1 MSALR
6 VTRSADSTFTF
17 LGFKNDGMARVV
29 IEGVTKV
36 FQGAC
41 GESVRA
47 VDNLNL
53 TIEDKEFLVLVGP
66 SGCGK
71 TTTLRMIAGLEEITQ
86 GTISIDGEV
95 VNDVDPKER
104 DIAMV
109 FQNYALYPHMT
120 AYENMAFGLK
130 LRKCPRAEIEQ
141 RVQEA
146 AGMLDL
152 ANCLDRRPSEL
163 SGGQRQRVAV
173 GRALVRKPRVFL
185 FDEPL
190 SNLDPKMRAQMRAE
204 ISRLHQR
211 LAVTMIYVTHDQ
223 VEAMTMGDRI
233 AVMKD
238 GIIQQVAEPI
248 ELYQQPANL
257 FVAGF
262 IGSPPMNLI
271 KGSLLR
277 KGSALFF
284 EEKPANGSVA
294 RIMVRLEDETAARM
308 GVYIGKEIIFGL
320 RPENITDKLHAPDA
334 PAERI
339 IETVVEIVEP
349 MGSETYVYLAAGNGS
364 IVARVPAKNRIRV
377 NQKVSVVMDMREAH
391 FFDPGTERMID

>member
-1 MSALR
+1 
-6 VTRSADSTFTF
+6 
-17 LGFKNDGMARVV
+17 MARVV
-29 IEGVTKV
+29 IEGLTKV
-36 FQGAC
+36 FP
-41 GESVRA
+41 GEYVRA

-53 TIEDKEFLVLVGP
+53 TVEDKEFLVLVGP

-71 TTTLRMIAGLEEITQ
+71 TTTLRMIAGLEEVTR
-86 GTISIDGEV
+86 GTISIAGQV
-95 VNDVDPKER
+95 VNEVAPKER

-130 LRKCPRAEIEQ
+130 LRKCPGAEIEK

-146 AGMLDL
+146 AGILDL
-152 ANCLDRRPSEL
+152 TNCLERRPSHL

-173 GRALVRKPRVFL
+173 GRAIVRKPRVFL

-211 LAVTMIYVTHDQ
+211 LAATMIYVTHDQ

-238 GIIQQVAEPI
+238 GVIQQVAEPM

-271 KGSLLR
+271 KGSLVR
-277 KGSALFF
+277 KGGALFF
-284 EEKPANGSVA
+284 QKQTGID
-294 RIMVRLEDETAARM
+294 RGGHIMVRLEDGTAARLDA
-308 GVYIGKEIIFGL
+308 YIGKEIVFGI
-320 RPENITDKLHAPDA
+320 RAENITSKVHAPDA
-334 PAERI
+334 PAERTV
-339 IETVVEIVEP
+339 ETVVEVVEP
-349 MGSETYVYLAAGNGS
+349 MGAETYVYLAIGHGS
-364 IVARVPAKNRIRV
+364 IVASVPASDRITV
-377 NQKVSVVMDMREAH
+377 NQKLSVVIDTREAH
-391 FFDPGTERMID
+391 FFDPGTERIIV